1 MADIALMVRDDY
13 QNMGIGR
20 ELFNNLSE
28 IAQNAGIL
36 GFTAEV
42 LADNTSVSRMSE
54 RMGIRFEKAISQGI
68 SKLSMFFE
76 SKIT

>member
-1 MADIALMVRDDY
+1 MFSYLT
-13 QNMGIGR
+13 Q
-20 ELFNNLSE
+20 L
-28 IAQNAGIL
+28 AQNEGIL

-68 SKLSMFFE
+68 SKLSMLFE